1 MPVSCESIADKG
13 DSHMSFQKIC
23 FARMLSSILPLRAR
37 PLDLSKPTERGQ
49 GLTEYAVLISLVGV
63 ACIAA
68 MALFGGALQ
77 GRISSLVAAIAGED
91 RSRIEEGNATARSA
105 SEKLRTRSKKV
116 DGMKVNTD
124 QTSGEV
130 IDTESLQ

>member
-1 MPVSCESIADKG
+1 MTLHKN
-13 DSHMSFQKIC
+13 
-23 FARMLSSILPLRAR
+23 FASPHQSA
-37 PLDLSKPTERGQ
+37 SQRGQ

-91 RSRIEEGNATARSA
+91 RARIEEGNATARSA

-124 QTSGEV
+124 QASGEV
-130 IDTESLQ
+130 IDNESLQ

>member
-1 MPVSCESIADKG
+1 
-13 DSHMSFQKIC
+13 MSFQRKR
-23 FARMLSSILPLRAR
+23 FARVAGSLSRQRTSSF
-37 PLDLSKPTERGQ
+37 DLSKPTERGQ